1 MLKYLLF
8 YFLPLLHYMDIL
20 LHSWQ
25 SLKLTFL
32 GISYLL
38 FARNNCGKIFFKEFQ
53 GLLVTRNLT
62 VWKIR
67 DSIYDFYDVK
77 IPKKMSHHTYF
88 LYEKNIV
95 YLFQLQLPMEN
106 WIQLKLS
113 NILKTDMNYLFPLSD
128 IPQQSQQ
135 EYSKLVYLKSW

>member
-38 FARNNCGKIFFKEFQ
+38 FARNNCGKMFFKEFQ
-53 GLLVTRNLT
+53 GLLVTKNFS
-62 VWKIR
+62 VWRIK
-67 DSIYDFYDVK
+67 DSVHDFYDVN
-77 IPKKMSHHTYF
+77 IPKKMIHHTYF
-88 LYEKNIV
+88 FSWNEYYFIVTIAIANGKLNATEIIEYPKNWYE
-95 YLFQLQLPMEN
+95 LFVSFVGYTPT
-106 WIQLKLS
+106 IS
-113 NILKTDMNYLFPLSD
+113 ARI
-128 IPQQSQQ
+128 
-135 EYSKLVYLKSW
+135 